1 LLRLA
6 PVATRARVCA
16 STGEASSEPALPLSG
31 PVHAERR
38 HTRGFSLHPD
48 TERPA
53 RRGLGRSPPA
63 PSGSSSIGCT
73 GGEVRRSCDDPLMLV
88 AGVDACRGGWI
99 AVVLDADQFAD
110 SISAPTFVELLRRVA
125 DTRVVG
131 VDIPIGLPSDGVR
144 AADVAA
150 RVFVGPR
157 RSSVFPTPP
166 RAALVAATYAE
177 ARAVLPS
184 LSAQSFALGKKILE
198 VEACLEERVIEVHP
212 EVSFAALAGRPLRN
226 SKRSWNGQMER
237 RLLLASAGI
246 ELPDELTA
254 GHTAADD
261 VLDAAIVAW
270 SAARKERGEAAT
282 LPVDPPVQD
291 GRPVAI
297 WY

>member
-73 GGEVRRSCDDPLMLV
+73 
-88 AGVDACRGGWI
+88 GVDACRGGWI

-254 GHTAADD
+254 GHAAADD